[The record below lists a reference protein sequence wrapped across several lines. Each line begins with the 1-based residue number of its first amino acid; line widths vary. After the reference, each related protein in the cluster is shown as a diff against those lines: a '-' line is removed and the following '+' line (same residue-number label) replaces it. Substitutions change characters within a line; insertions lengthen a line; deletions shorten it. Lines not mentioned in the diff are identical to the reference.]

1 MSKEHDNMKAKA
13 PLREEALRTFFIRDI
28 QRGFVTEEDVQ
39 KRIAELKEWRATM
52 DKMQKQDTYVFVKET
67 EWDFKNGDDN
77 HLASATKEMTTDD
90 GKTLRVVRTYYNS
103 QIDSRG
109 WTMAEHLAHITLE
122 ACGSMGSMSEYR
134 EDYYLFGTDGKL
146 IRRWWIFA

>member
-1 MSKEHDNMKAKA
+1 MSKAHDNMKVKD
-13 PLREEALRTFFIRDI
+13 PLREEALRTFPIRGI
-28 QRGFVTEEDVQ
+28 VKEED
-39 KRIAELKEWRATM
+39 
-52 DKMQKQDTYVFVKET
+52 YVFVKET

-77 HLASATKEMTTDD
+77 HLATATKEMATDD